1 MKWKWKK
8 KRTRLKVPCVVLAIR
23 HDNNDLYFI
32 GTPNQMFEFNPSSTS
47 ERRRAC
53 ILYGITDETLTQFVT
68 EAERDP
74 GKLALLAL

>member
-8 KRTRLKVPCVVLAIR
+8 KRVRHKVPCVVLSIR
-23 HDNNDLYFI
+23 QDDKDLYFI
-32 GTPNQMFEFNPSSTS
+32 GTPNQMFKFDPSSTS

-53 ILYGITDETLTQFVT
+53 ILYGIPDETLTQFVT
-68 EAERDP
+68 EAERNP